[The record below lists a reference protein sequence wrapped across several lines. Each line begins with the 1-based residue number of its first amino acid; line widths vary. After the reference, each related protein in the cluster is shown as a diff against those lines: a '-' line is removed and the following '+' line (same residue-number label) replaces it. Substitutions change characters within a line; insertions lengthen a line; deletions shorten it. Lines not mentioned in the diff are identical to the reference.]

1 MASEVG
7 FGRRIRIHGSEEIP
21 SSACGA
27 VLEIEAGKRTEMM
40 FHMHNQKILYVL
52 SGKVDV
58 LIIKNGMLKKKEFGQ
73 GESISVS
80 PGLVHQIEAK
90 ENSVVIDF
98 GTDDRAYMGSDPL
111 DVHIIERG
119 TPPQPKEIELTE
131 EEKKRV
137 AEAIDAAKKEL
148 VDDKQP
154 KPEKPATKK
163 KTKRKTKKK
172 KATKKTLN

>member
-1 MASEVG
+1 MAGEVG
-7 FGRRIRIHGSEEIP
+7 FGRRVRVHGSSEVP

-52 SGKVDV
+52 FGKVDV
-58 LIIKNGMLKKKEFGQ
+58 LIIKDGVLKKKEFVQ
-73 GESISVS
+73 GESISVF

-98 GTDDRAYMGSDPL
+98 GTDSRAYMGSSPS
-111 DVHIIERG
+111 DVYVIEKG
-119 TPPQPKEIELTE
+119 TPPEPKEVEMTE
-131 EEKKRV
+131 EEKSRIE
-137 AEAIDAAKKEL
+137 EAIDAAKKEL

-154 KPEKPATKK
+154 QQVEVKK
-163 KTKRKTKKK
+163 KTRRKKK
-172 KATKKTLN
+172 TSKKTLN